1 MSQILFL
8 LEKSRIF
15 AVSIIRNM
23 RWLLILCTFAFCLLG
38 SAQVIENPVFDRTD
52 QYTFRVKKVEIKKD
66 STYVHCI
73 YNAEAGT
80 WANISEDTFLEDIS
94 SGNRLPLLKAYG
106 LPFSPEKRHF
116 TDADTIQVILCFPHI
131 ETSKFNIIENED
143 EKSFNIYGIDINRTY
158 TTSYTSEDISIFF
171 DLAQKEEDMEN
182 WQSAVKYS
190 LKQLEATDYVEGIRS
205 FPSACAMYNL
215 TMQFFG
221 TEEYDKVIEW
231 GNKAIG
237 IINALP
243 KDTMIL
249 DCLARAYNNVSVA
262 YYDKKEYALAQQYKE
277 KSLAVRRFIGNGIM
291 STYNYERYLQK
302 LAQDYYFEENYPKAL
317 LYGKEVTNIYENKYR
332 ENPIYGCLYIQSL
345 SNLCEYYQRMSQSNN
360 AVKYGKQALSL
371 IKKGICEDHPLRYYV
386 VCNNLA
392 AALVSNNQIDEGIN
406 LLESLQ
412 TEIETDSII
421 DDVLSF
427 SNRQLLAHTYLHY
440 KKDTVKALALFK
452 HNLII
457 IEDNIGKGEC
467 NYPNYTSVLSS
478 LHDIYILMG
487 DYNNAMLYLKKAIN
501 VQKEWNGEESI
512 AYANLIHE
520 HLKYTWAEVV
530 TSKES
535 VDSLLNNLQKVSNI
549 IKRHLN
555 NSIYNMSGN
564 QRREYWQR
572 YKHLFTWFIP
582 TINGFLNTKESN
594 TLAYDAALFY
604 KGMLLS
610 SDNYI
615 KEVILTS
622 DDSSLVELYNN
633 YINNKSQLEKAY
645 NHIYPAL
652 MIDSLKRVI
661 QDEEYKLSQKVTRF
675 DLHNKGTDF
684 SWKDIQKRLK
694 DNDVAIEIVS
704 YERRDGSDIYYDA
717 YVIRKDFDAPL
728 WIPIC
733 SEHELLECLK
743 NDSIDYVKLSI
754 AIWGNEKFLEVMK
767 GVQNVYFSTS
777 GLLNTIGIEYLPI
790 ADNQQICDK
799 FNLYRLSST
808 RELCMEMNKQPIEK
822 VYLYGGLDYNNTIF
836 SNEPTYLNKERIT
849 RSLVE
854 RISQRGEFDRLIGSE
869 RETEQI
875 SKELSNNSIN
885 CLVLS
890 GKEGTEESFKKL
902 NGNRINI
909 VHMSTHGMYIS
920 SEKDT
925 MIHKNNFNFIL
936 SDNNSI
942 DDEDKALSRSFLV
955 MSGGNMLIHR
965 DSIPKDI
972 DDGILTALEIS
983 HLDFKDLD
991 LVVLSACQTA
1001 LGETNSEGVF
1011 GLQRGFKKAG
1021 ANTILMSLDKVDDE
1035 ATRIL
1040 MVEFYKNLMS
1050 GHSKQQSLKNAQK
1063 HLRSVENGKYD
1074 DPKYWASFIMLDG
1087 LN

>member
-1 MSQILFL
+1 
-8 LEKSRIF
+8 
-15 AVSIIRNM
+15 M

-116 TDADTIQVILCFPHI
+116 TDADTIQVILYFPHI
-131 ETSKFNIIENED
+131 KTSKFNIIENED

-158 TTSYTSEDISIFF
+158 TNSYTSEDISKYF
-171 DLAQKEEDMEN
+171 DLANKEEDMEN

-221 TEEYDKVIEW
+221 TQEYDKVIEW
-231 GNKAIG
+231 GNKAID

-243 KDTMIL
+243 KDTMKL
-249 DCLARAYNNVSVA
+249 DCLARAYGNVSSA
-262 YYDKKEYALAQQYKE
+262 YYYKGEHELSNQYKE
-277 KSLAVRRFIGNGIM
+277 KSLVIRRYVGDGM
-291 STYNYERYLQK
+291 STYNYEQYLRH
-302 LAQDYYFEENYPKAL
+302 LANSYYYEENYPKAL
-317 LYGKEVTNIYENKYR
+317 LYGLEVAKIYEKKFR
-332 ENPIYGCLYIQSL
+332 EKSIYGCLYIQSL

-360 AVKYGKQALSL
+360 AVKYGKQALQL
-371 IKKGICEDHPLRYYV
+371 IEKGICENNFLRYTVY
-386 VCNNLA
+386 NNLA
-392 AALVSNNQIDEGIN
+392 GALAQNNQIDDGIH
-406 LLESLQ
+406 LLKSLMS
-412 TEIETDSII
+412 EVETDTIK
-421 DDVLSF
+421 DDELLIS
-427 SNRQLLAHTYLHY
+427 SRQLLADYYLHE
-440 KKDTVKALALFK
+440 KDTLKAIDLYK
-452 HNLII
+452 YNLKII
-457 IEDNIGKGEC
+457 GGNISKGEY
-467 NYPNYTSVLSS
+467 NFPNYTTVL
-478 LHDIYILMG
+478 LDLYKVCMLKGEHT
-487 DYNNAMLYLKKAIN
+487 NAMQYLQKLIN
-501 VQKEWNGEESI
+501 VQKEWHGEESI

-520 HLKYTWAEVV
+520 YLKYTWAEVV
-530 TSKES
+530 TSKKG

-555 NSIYNMSGN
+555 NTIYNMSGN

-572 YKHLFTWFIP
+572 YKYLFTWFIP

-610 SDNYI
+610 SDNVI

-622 DDSSLVELYNN
+622 NDSSLVELYNN

-661 QDEEYKLSQKVTRF
+661 QDEGYKLSQKVTRF
-675 DLHNKGTDF
+675 DLHNKGTVF

-733 SEHELLECLK
+733 SEHELLECFK

-767 GVQNVYFSTS
+767 GVQNVFFSTS

-822 VYLYGGLDYNNTIF
+822 VYLYGGLDYNNMICA
-836 SNEPTYLNKERIT
+836 NEPTNLNKERIT
-849 RSLVE
+849 RSLMK

-1050 GHSKQQSLKNAQK
+1050 GHSKYQSLKNAQK
-1063 HLRSVENGKYD
+1063 YLRSVENGKYD
-1074 DPKYWASFIMLDG
+1074 NPKYWASFIMLDG